1 MRHSVSQRKTP
12 APKFPKLPIAHPDTG
27 EIPWGA
33 WGIRGELESL
43 GLLRSDEVL
52 VVIQ

>member
-1 MRHSVSQRKTP
+1 MRHSVSKQSRKQLKP
-12 APKFPKLPIAHPDTG
+12 PKLPIAHFDTG

-43 GLLRSDEVL
+43 GLLRSDEHL
-52 VVIQ
+52 DVIS